1 MVTWIYSLFLTL
13 FLFIGLPLLSLV
25 LLFKGRSRQEWLERV
40 GFYPK
45 VLKNSFRGCRP
56 VWIHAVSV
64 GEVRAAACL
73 ISQIREKFPDR
84 KILLSTF
91 TSTGNKIARRMGAH
105 VDGVIFF
112 PVDHPWIVRRAL
124 KFFDPSLLI
133 FLETEIWP
141 NFLRSAY
148 SRGIPTLLLSGRI
161 SHKAFRRY
169 RILRRFFSSVVRQF
183 TAFGMQNENYA
194 ERIISMGVDPAKV
207 SIMGNLKQ
215 APGEWES
222 LDKGD
227 GKSDLDLTRK
237 EGSRFLVAGSTH
249 RGEEEIL
256 LDVFVFLKSQFPD
269 LILVLAPRHPQ
280 RFGEVERLLQRRNV
294 NYKRRS
300 QMNGLGTA
308 LPDVIFL
315 DTLGDLPS
323 VYGLADVAFV
333 GGSLVDVGGHN
344 LMEPARWRKPILF
357 GPHMATYAEIAEEM
371 KKNGGGIEVRGRED
385 LIREISDLLTDPKKG
400 RKMGELAAQVVGRGS
415 GVVERSMA
423 LISRYIT
430 QG

>member
-1 MVTWIYSLFLTL
+1 MVYWIYSLFLTL
-13 FLFIGLPLLSLV
+13 LLFIGLPLLPLI
-25 LLFKGRSRQEWLERV
+25 LLCKGGSRQEWLERV

-45 VLKNSFRGCRP
+45 VLKDSFRGCRP

-64 GEVRAAACL
+64 GEVQAATCL
-73 ISQIREKFPDR
+73 ISQIKENFPDR
-84 KILLSTF
+84 KILFSTI
-91 TSTGNKIARRMGAH
+91 TSTGNKIARQMGAL

-124 KFFDPSLLI
+124 KLFDPSLLI

-161 SHKAFRRY
+161 SPKAFRRY
-169 RILRRFFSSVVRQF
+169 RMLRRFFSSAVRQF
-183 TAFGMQNENYA
+183 TAFGMQNESYA
-194 ERIISMGVDPAKV
+194 ERIISMGGDPAKV

-215 APGEWES
+215 ALGEWES
-222 LDKGD
+222 HGGE

-237 EGSRFLVAGSTH
+237 EGSRVLVAGSTH

-269 LILVLAPRHPQ
+269 LLLILAPRHPQ
-280 RFGEVERLLQRRNV
+280 RFGEVERLLQKRNV
-294 NYKRRS
+294 NYMRRS

-308 LPDVIFL
+308 LPEVIFL
-315 DTLGDLPS
+315 DTLGDLPG

-357 GPHMATYAEIAEEM
+357 GPYMATFAEIAEEM

-385 LIREISDLLTDPKKG
+385 LIREISDLLTDPEKG
-400 RKMGELAAQVVGRGS
+400 MKMGELAAQAVGKDS
-415 GVVERSMA
+415 GVVERGMA

-430 QG
+430 